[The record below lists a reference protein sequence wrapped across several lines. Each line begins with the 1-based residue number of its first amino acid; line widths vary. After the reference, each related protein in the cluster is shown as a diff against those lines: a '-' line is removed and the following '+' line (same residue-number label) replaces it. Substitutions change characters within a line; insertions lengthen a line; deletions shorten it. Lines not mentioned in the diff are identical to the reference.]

1 MSEAAAPVVV
11 DREHA
16 PGPTAHAGVAEMPPW
31 RVAELPDAPRFTGRN
46 WVGLIGPGLLMGGS
60 SIAGGEWLMGPRV
73 TAQYGTALLWLATL
87 SIVGQVF
94 YNLEVSRYA
103 LYTGEPMLTGKFRT
117 TPGPRFWMLLYLFLD
132 FGAFFPY
139 LAANAAVPVLTA
151 VLGRVPSG
159 DERWM
164 IRVLG
169 VSIFLLTLVPLVV
182 GGKVYDSLK
191 VLISVKVV
199 VVLGFLL
206 LLAVTLTG
214 WDTWRQILS
223 GFLQFGTVPVADV
236 APTPG
241 EWLPTRNVFA
251 SLWQGEG
258 VPAVDFSNVVTLAA
272 LASIAGSGG
281 LSNMVISNYTRE
293 QGWGMGRHVGAIPSM
308 VGGRQIALSHA
319 GAVFDPADAASLPRW
334 RRWLRHV
341 RRDQLAVW
349 MPACFVGLAL
359 PSMLSLRFLER
370 GKDAGDWNGAVLTA
384 GGAQEHVAALWGPG
398 WGWAVWYGIV
408 LCGFLVLA
416 PTAAT
421 TADGVVRRWVDVFW
435 TASPRLRRLDERKIK
450 LLYFRVLMAYA
461 AVGVVLLAFT
471 SPGMLV
477 KVGTNIMNLA
487 LGISCFHTL
496 AVNLTLLPRPLR
508 PGWFAR
514 TGLVLAGLYFLTLAT
529 ISIST
534 LLR

>member
-1 MSEAAAPVVV
+1 MSDPAVVELDDARPATPAGTETAA
-11 DREHA
+11 
-16 PGPTAHAGVAEMPPW
+16 GMPPW
-31 RVAELPDAPRFTGRN
+31 TRGELPDAPRFTWRN

-60 SIAGGEWLMGPRV
+60 SIAGGEWLMGPSV
-73 TAQYGTALLWLATL
+73 TAKYGASLMWLATL

-117 TPGPRFWMLLYLFLD
+117 MPGPVFWMVVYLFLD

-139 LAANAAVPVLTA
+139 LASNAAVPVLTA
-151 VLGRVPSG
+151 AMGRVPG
-159 DERWM
+159 DDERWM
-164 IRVLG
+164 ITALG
-169 VSIFLLTLVPLVV
+169 ITIFLLTLIPLVV
-182 GGKVYDSLK
+182 GGKVYDTLK
-191 VLISVKVV
+191 ALISVKVV

-206 LLAVTLTG
+206 LLAVTLST

-223 GFLQFGTVPVADV
+223 GFVQFGTVPVA
-236 APTPG
+236 G
-241 EWLPTRNVFA
+241 EGFQTRNVFV
-251 SLWQGEG
+251 SLANGQGL
-258 VPAVDFSNVVTLAA
+258 PDVDFSNIVTLAA

-308 VGGRQIALSHA
+308 VGGRQIALSHS
-319 GAVFDPADAASLPRW
+319 GCVFQPDAENLPRW

-341 RRDQLAVW
+341 RRDQLAIW
-349 MPACFVGLAL
+349 MPACFIGLAL
-359 PSMLSLRFLER
+359 PSMLSMMFLPR
-370 GKDAGDWNGAVLTA
+370 GTVADSWNGSVMTA
-384 GGAQEHVAALWGPG
+384 GGARTHVEGLWGAT

-450 LLYFRVLMAYA
+450 VLYFRVLMGYA
-461 AVGVVLLAFT
+461 IVGVILLAFT

-477 KVGTNIMNLA
+477 KVATNIMNFA

-496 AVNLTLLPRPLR
+496 YVNLTLIPRALR

-514 TGLVLAGLYFLTLAT
+514 TGLVLAGVYFLTLAAISATYT
-529 ISIST
+529 IATALKS
-534 LLR
+534 